1 MTKRKNNGVQGLIGF
16 ERFTRFGVKTDKA
29 EIAFFSVEPTNISVL
44 SAANIDVKIHHLM
57 MLLSTIPDF
66 EILALD
72 SCECFDTNKMYVK
85 KRLQTEQNEAVRK
98 LLQADYDFLDEIQ
111 VEMSS
116 ARQFMF
122 AVRFRR
128 EKDEQIFSTLNRVDK
143 AISEHGFTARRMSKS
158 DIKRMLALYFG
169 TSISGEEIP
178 DIEEKTNLIWRDC
191 MRINL
196 RKKKNL
202 TDEQLEIIST
212 KDFFDRTVPGIIKF
226 YTDHYICG
234 NFYKSCWAVTEYP
247 TSTEETAILAHLAD
261 RNGVTLRIYNRLVTS
276 MEQRKIVQQAMR
288 KNHMMT
294 TTNDVNESIK
304 AQDNINDVVELLSEL
319 RRNKEPLL
327 HTAVF
332 IELKA
337 SSEDKLK
344 ELQAD
349 ISMELTRS
357 KISVDRL
364 LLRQKEGFLSV
375 LPTGNNVFASQFERV
390 LPASSVANLY
400 PLNYSGKT
408 DENGFYIGRDKYG
421 SNVLVDFDKRTEDKT
436 NSNILILGNSGQGKS
451 YLMKLLLCNQ
461 REAGKSILCLDPEH
475 EYEELCNNL
484 GGTYID
490 MMSGEFMI
498 NPLEPKAWSEN
509 SRFGNQEKET
519 NDSPETFRKVTRLSQ
534 HISYL
539 KDFFRAYKDFT
550 DAEIDTIEIM
560 LMKLYARFG
569 IDDFTDFN
577 TLNSDDYPVMSDLYE
592 LIEKEFMAFDY
603 EKKHLY
609 TEEMLQNI
617 CLGLHSMCKG
627 AESKYFNGHSNIK
640 DCEFI
645 CFGVKGLM
653 DTNKRLKDTLLFNIL
668 SYMSNQLLGRGNTV
682 AAVDELYLFLTNMTA
697 IEYIRNGMKRVRKR
711 ESSFILASQNIE
723 DFLLPEIKEFT
734 KPLFSIPSH
743 HFLFNP
749 GNISPTAFID
759 TLQLEESEYGLIKY
773 PERGTCLYRCGN
785 ERYLLQVIAPQY
797 KAAMFGNGGGR

>member
-1 MTKRKNNGVQGLIGF
+1 MRSRKQ
-16 ERFTRFGVKTDKA
+16 
-29 EIAFFSVEPTNISVL
+29 
-44 SAANIDVKIHHLM
+44 
-57 MLLSTIPDF
+57 
-66 EILALD
+66 
-72 SCECFDTNKMYVK
+72 
-85 KRLQTEQNEAVRK
+85 
-98 LLQADYDFLDEIQ
+98 
-111 VEMSS
+111 
-116 ARQFMF
+116 
-122 AVRFRR
+122 
-128 EKDEQIFSTLNRVDK
+128 
-143 AISEHGFTARRMSKS
+143 
-158 DIKRMLALYFG
+158 
-169 TSISGEEIP
+169 
-178 DIEEKTNLIWRDC
+178 
-191 MRINL
+191 
-196 RKKKNL
+196 KKKEL
-202 TDEQLEIIST
+202 SEEQLEVIDT
-212 KDFFDRTVPGIIKF
+212 KNFFDRIAPGIIRF

-234 NFYKSCWAVTEYP
+234 NSFRCVWAVTEYP
-247 TSTEETAILAHLAD
+247 PSTEETAILAHLAD
-261 RNGVTLRIYNRLVTS
+261 RNGVTLRIYDRLVTAA
-276 MEQRKIVQQAMR
+276 EQRKIVQQAMR

-294 TTNDVNESIK
+294 TVNDVNESIK
-304 AQDNINDVVELLSEL
+304 AQDNINDVVELISEL

-349 ISMELTRS
+349 VQMELTRS

-375 LPTGNNVFASQFERV
+375 HPAGNNVFASQFERV
-390 LPASSVANLY
+390 LPASSVADLY

-408 DENGFYIGRDKYG
+408 DEKGIYIGRDKFG
-421 SNVLVDFDKRTEDKT
+421 TNILVDFDKRTEDKT

-451 YLMKLLLCNQ
+451 YLMKLLLCNR
-461 REAGKSILCLDPEH
+461 RESGKSILCLDPEH
-475 EYEELCNNL
+475 EYEDLCNNL

-490 MMSGEFMI
+490 MMSGEYMI

-519 NDSPETFRKVTRLSQ
+519 DDSPETFRKVTRLSQ

-569 IDDFTDFN
+569 IDDLTD
-577 TLNSDDYPVMSDLYE
+577 LDKLESCDYPVMSDLYE
-592 LIEKEFMAFDY
+592 LVEKEFMAFDSA
-603 EKKHLY
+603 KKQLY
-609 TEEMLQNI
+609 TEEILQNI

-627 AESKYFNGHSNIK
+627 AESKYFNGRTNIK
-640 DCEFI
+640 DGEFI

-668 SYMSNQLLGRGNTV
+668 SYMSDQLLGKGNTV

-697 IEYIRNGMKRVRKR
+697 IEYIRNGMKRVRKK

-734 KPLFSIPSH
+734 KPLFSIPAH

-759 TLQLEESEYGLIKY
+759 TLQLEESEYSLIKY

-785 ERYLLQVIAPQY
+785 ERYLLQVIAPAY
-797 KAAMFGNGGGR
+797 KAALFGSAGGR

>member
-1 MTKRKNNGVQGLIGF
+1 M
-16 ERFTRFGVKTDKA
+16 
-29 EIAFFSVEPTNISVL
+29 
-44 SAANIDVKIHHLM
+44 
-57 MLLSTIPDF
+57 
-66 EILALD
+66 
-72 SCECFDTNKMYVK
+72 
-85 KRLQTEQNEAVRK
+85 
-98 LLQADYDFLDEIQ
+98 
-111 VEMSS
+111 
-116 ARQFMF
+116 
-122 AVRFRR
+122 
-128 EKDEQIFSTLNRVDK
+128 
-143 AISEHGFTARRMSKS
+143 
-158 DIKRMLALYFG
+158 
-169 TSISGEEIP
+169 
-178 DIEEKTNLIWRDC
+178 
-191 MRINL
+191 
-196 RKKKNL
+196 
-202 TDEQLEIIST
+202 
-212 KDFFDRTVPGIIKF
+212 
-226 YTDHYICG
+226 
-234 NFYKSCWAVTEYP
+234 
-247 TSTEETAILAHLAD
+247 
-261 RNGVTLRIYNRLVTS
+261 TLRIYNRLVTS

-304 AQDNINDVVELLSEL
+304 AQDNIDDVVELLSEL

-337 SSEDKLK
+337 FSEDKLK

-375 LPTGNNVFASQFERV
+375 LPTGNNVFGNQFERV

-408 DENGFYIGRDKYG
+408 DENGFYLGRDKFG
-421 SNVLVDFDKRTEDKT
+421 SNVLVDFNKRTEDKT

-451 YLMKLLLCNQ
+451 HLMKLLLCNH
-461 REAGKSILCLDPEH
+461 RESGKSILILDPES
-475 EYEELCNNL
+475 EYFDLTNNL

-498 NPLEPKAWSEN
+498 NPLEPKAWGS
-509 SRFGNQEKET
+509 GEKSA
-519 NDSPETFRKVTRLSQ
+519 NDIPETFRKVTRLSQ

-569 IDDFTDFN
+569 FNDFTDFDK
-577 TLNSDDYPVMSDLYE
+577 LNGEDYPIMSDLYE
-592 LIEKEFMAFDY
+592 LTEKEFHSFDSSR
-603 EKKHLY
+603 KCLY
-609 TEEMLQNI
+609 TEETLQNI

-627 AESKYFNGHSNIK
+627 AESKYFNGHTNIRDGK
-640 DCEFI
+640 FI

-682 AAVDELYLFLTNMTA
+682 AAIDELYLFLTNMTA
-697 IEYIRNGMKRVRKR
+697 IEYIRNGMKRVRKK
-711 ESSFILASQNIE
+711 ESSFILSSQNIE

-749 GNISPTAFID
+749 GNISPTDFMD
-759 TLQLEESEYGLIKY
+759 TLQVEQSEYGLIKY

-785 ERYLLQVIAPQY
+785 ERYLLQVHAPDY
-797 KAAMFGNGGGR
+797 KVKLFGKAGGR

>member
-1 MTKRKNNGVQGLIGF
+1 MKNKQKRKKELTPQQQ
-16 ERFTRFGVKTDKA
+16 ERIV
-29 EIAFFSVEPTNISVL
+29 
-44 SAANIDVKIHHLM
+44 
-57 MLLSTIPDF
+57 
-66 EILALD
+66 
-72 SCECFDTNKMYVK
+72 
-85 KRLQTEQNEAVRK
+85 
-98 LLQADYDFLDEIQ
+98 
-111 VEMSS
+111 
-116 ARQFMF
+116 
-122 AVRFRR
+122 
-128 EKDEQIFSTLNRVDK
+128 
-143 AISEHGFTARRMSKS
+143 
-158 DIKRMLALYFG
+158 
-169 TSISGEEIP
+169 
-178 DIEEKTNLIWRDC
+178 
-191 MRINL
+191 
-196 RKKKNL
+196 
-202 TDEQLEIIST
+202 T
-212 KDFFDRTVPGIIKF
+212 KEYFDRIAPSVVRF

-247 TSTEETAILAHLAD
+247 PTTEETAILAHLAD
-261 RNGVTLRIYNRLVTS
+261 RNGVTLRIYNRLVNS

-288 KNHMMT
+288 KNHMMA
-294 TTNDVNESIK
+294 TTNDVSESVK

-332 IELKA
+332 IELRA
-337 SSEDKLK
+337 TTEDKLR

-349 ISMELTRS
+349 IQMELTRS

-375 LPTGNNVFASQFERV
+375 LPCGNNVFASQFERV

-408 DENGFYIGRDKYG
+408 DQHGFYIGRDKYG

-436 NSNILILGNSGQGKS
+436 NSNVLILGNSGQGKS
-451 YLMKLLLCNQ
+451 HLLKLLLCNH
-461 REAGKSILCLDPEH
+461 REAGKSVLVLDPES
-475 EYEELCNNL
+475 EYQELCANL

-490 MMSGEFMI
+490 MMSGEYMI
-498 NPLEPKAWSEN
+498 NPLEPKAWGEA
-509 SRFGNQEKET
+509 EKNIEA
-519 NDSPETFRKVTRLSQ
+519 PEVFRKVTRLSQ

-550 DAEIDTIEIM
+550 DVEIDTIEIM
-560 LMKLYARFG
+560 LMKLYGRFG
-569 IDDFTDFN
+569 MDDGTNFDQFTAE
-577 TLNSDDYPVMSDLYE
+577 DYPTMSDLYE
-592 LIEKEFMAFDY
+592 LIEKEFMAFDS

-617 CLGLHSMCKG
+617 CLGLNSMCKG
-627 AESKYFNGHSNIK
+627 AEAKYFDGHTNIR
-640 DCEFI
+640 DAEFI

-668 SYMSNQLLGRGNTV
+668 SYMSNQLLGKGNTV

-697 IEYIRNGMKRVRKR
+697 IEYIRNGMKRVRKK

-743 HFLFNP
+743 HFLFNAGQINP
-749 GNISPTAFID
+749 QEYMDA
-759 TLQLEESEYGLIKY
+759 LQLEESEFSLIRY

-785 ERYLLQVIAPQY
+785 ERYLLQVIAPSY
-797 KAAMFGNGGGR
+797 KAALFGAAGGR

>member
-1 MTKRKNNGVQGLIGF
+1 MRTKKQ
-16 ERFTRFGVKTDKA
+16 
-29 EIAFFSVEPTNISVL
+29 
-44 SAANIDVKIHHLM
+44 
-57 MLLSTIPDF
+57 
-66 EILALD
+66 
-72 SCECFDTNKMYVK
+72 
-85 KRLQTEQNEAVRK
+85 
-98 LLQADYDFLDEIQ
+98 
-111 VEMSS
+111 
-116 ARQFMF
+116 
-122 AVRFRR
+122 
-128 EKDEQIFSTLNRVDK
+128 
-143 AISEHGFTARRMSKS
+143 
-158 DIKRMLALYFG
+158 
-169 TSISGEEIP
+169 
-178 DIEEKTNLIWRDC
+178 
-191 MRINL
+191 
-196 RKKKNL
+196 KKKEL
-202 TDEQLEIIST
+202 SDEQLEIVEA
-212 KDFFDRTVPGIIKF
+212 KDFFDRTMPGVIRF

-234 NFYKSCWAVTEYP
+234 NSFRCVWAVTEYP
-247 TSTEETAILAHLAD
+247 PSTEETAILAHLAD
-261 RNGVTLRIYNRLVTS
+261 RNGVTLRIYDRLVTAA
-276 MEQRKIVQQAMR
+276 EQRKIVQQAMR

-304 AQDNINDVVELLSEL
+304 AQNNIDDVVELLSEL

-337 SSEDKLK
+337 STEDKLK

-349 ISMELTRS
+349 IQMELTRS

-390 LPASSVANLY
+390 LPASSVADLY

-408 DENGFYIGRDKYG
+408 DEKGIYIGRDKFG
-421 SNVLVDFDKRTEDKT
+421 TNILVDFDKRTEDKT

-461 REAGKSILCLDPEH
+461 RESGKSILCLDPEH
-475 EYEELCNNL
+475 EYEDLCNNL

-490 MMSGEFMI
+490 MMSGEYMI

-519 NDSPETFRKVTRLSQ
+519 DDSPETFRKVTRLSQ

-569 IDDFTDFN
+569 IDDLTD
-577 TLNSDDYPVMSDLYE
+577 LDKLESCDYPVMSDLYE
-592 LIEKEFMAFDY
+592 LVEKEFMAFDNA
-603 EKKHLY
+603 KKHLY
-609 TEEMLQNI
+609 TEEILQNI

-627 AESKYFNGHSNIK
+627 AESKYFNGRTNIK
-640 DCEFI
+640 DGEFI

-668 SYMSNQLLGRGNTV
+668 SYMSDQLLGKGNTV

-697 IEYIRNGMKRVRKR
+697 IEYIRNGMKRVRKK

-734 KPLFSIPSH
+734 KPLFSIPAH

-759 TLQLEESEYGLIKY
+759 TLQLEESEYSLIKY

-785 ERYLLQVIAPQY
+785 ERYLLQVIAPVY
-797 KAAMFGNGGGR
+797 KAGLFGSAGGR

>member
-1 MTKRKNNGVQGLIGF
+1 MKNRKQ
-16 ERFTRFGVKTDKA
+16 
-29 EIAFFSVEPTNISVL
+29 
-44 SAANIDVKIHHLM
+44 
-57 MLLSTIPDF
+57 
-66 EILALD
+66 
-72 SCECFDTNKMYVK
+72 
-85 KRLQTEQNEAVRK
+85 
-98 LLQADYDFLDEIQ
+98 
-111 VEMSS
+111 
-116 ARQFMF
+116 
-122 AVRFRR
+122 
-128 EKDEQIFSTLNRVDK
+128 
-143 AISEHGFTARRMSKS
+143 
-158 DIKRMLALYFG
+158 
-169 TSISGEEIP
+169 
-178 DIEEKTNLIWRDC
+178 
-191 MRINL
+191 
-196 RKKKNL
+196 KKKEL
-202 TDEQLEIIST
+202 SEEQLEIIDT
-212 KDFFDRTVPGIIKF
+212 KDFFDRIAPGIIRF

-234 NFYKSCWAVTEYP
+234 NSFRCVWAVTEYP
-247 TSTEETAILAHLAD
+247 PSTEETAILAHLAD

-304 AQDNINDVVELLSEL
+304 AQNNIDDVVELLSEL

-337 SSEDKLK
+337 TSEEKLK

-349 ISMELTRS
+349 ITMELTRS

-364 LLRQKEGFLSV
+364 LLRQKEGFLAV

-390 LPASSVANLY
+390 LPASSVADLY

-408 DENGFYIGRDKYG
+408 DESGFYVGRDKYG
-421 SNVLVDFDKRTEDKT
+421 TNILVDFDKRTEDKT

-461 REAGKSILCLDPEH
+461 RESGKSILCLDPEH
-475 EYEELCNNL
+475 EYEDLCNNL

-498 NPLEPKAWSEN
+498 NPLEPKAWSES
-509 SRFGNQEKET
+509 SRPENQEKGT
-519 NDSPETFRKVTRLSQ
+519 GDSPETFRKVTRLSQ

-569 IDDFTDFN
+569 IDDLTD
-577 TLNSDDYPVMSDLYE
+577 LDKLESCDYPVMSDLYE
-592 LIEKEFMAFDY
+592 LVEKEFMAFDNA
-603 EKKHLY
+603 KKHLY
-609 TEEMLQNI
+609 TEEILQNI

-627 AESKYFNGHSNIK
+627 AESKYFNGRTNIK
-640 DCEFI
+640 DGEFI

-668 SYMSNQLLGRGNTV
+668 SYMSDQLLGRGNTV

-697 IEYIRNGMKRVRKR
+697 IEYIRNGMKRVRKK

-734 KPLFSIPSH
+734 KPLFSIPAH

-759 TLQLEESEYGLIKY
+759 TLQLDESEYSLIKY

-785 ERYLLQVIAPQY
+785 ERYLLQVIAPAY
-797 KAAMFGNGGGR
+797 KAALFGSAGGR

>member
-1 MTKRKNNGVQGLIGF
+1 MRTKKQ
-16 ERFTRFGVKTDKA
+16 
-29 EIAFFSVEPTNISVL
+29 
-44 SAANIDVKIHHLM
+44 
-57 MLLSTIPDF
+57 
-66 EILALD
+66 
-72 SCECFDTNKMYVK
+72 
-85 KRLQTEQNEAVRK
+85 
-98 LLQADYDFLDEIQ
+98 
-111 VEMSS
+111 
-116 ARQFMF
+116 
-122 AVRFRR
+122 
-128 EKDEQIFSTLNRVDK
+128 
-143 AISEHGFTARRMSKS
+143 
-158 DIKRMLALYFG
+158 
-169 TSISGEEIP
+169 
-178 DIEEKTNLIWRDC
+178 
-191 MRINL
+191 
-196 RKKKNL
+196 KKKEL
-202 TDEQLEIIST
+202 SDEQLEIVEA
-212 KDFFDRTVPGIIKF
+212 KDFFDRTMPGVIRF

-234 NFYKSCWAVTEYP
+234 NSFRCVWAVTEYP
-247 TSTEETAILAHLAD
+247 PSTEETAILAHLAD

-304 AQDNINDVVELLSEL
+304 AQNNIDDVVELLSEL

-337 SSEDKLK
+337 STEDKLK

-349 ISMELTRS
+349 IQMELTRS

-375 LPTGNNVFASQFERV
+375 HPAGNNVFASQFERV
-390 LPASSVANLY
+390 LPASSVADLY

-408 DENGFYIGRDKYG
+408 DEKGIYIGRDKFG
-421 SNVLVDFDKRTEDKT
+421 TNILVDFDKRTEDKT

-461 REAGKSILCLDPEH
+461 RESGKSILCLDPEH
-475 EYEELCNNL
+475 EYEDLCNNL

-498 NPLEPKAWSEN
+498 NPLEPKEWSEN

-519 NDSPETFRKVTRLSQ
+519 DDSPEPFRKVTRLSQ

-569 IDDFTDFN
+569 IDDFTD
-577 TLNSDDYPVMSDLYE
+577 LDKLESCDYPVMSDLYE
-592 LIEKEFMAFDY
+592 LVEKEFMAFDNA
-603 EKKHLY
+603 KKHLY
-609 TEEMLQNI
+609 TEEILQNI

-627 AESKYFNGHSNIK
+627 AESKYFNGRTNIK
-640 DCEFI
+640 DGEFI

-697 IEYIRNGMKRVRKR
+697 IEYIRNGMKRVRKK

-759 TLQLEESEYGLIKY
+759 TLQLEGSEYSLIKY

-785 ERYLLQVIAPQY
+785 ERYLLQVIAPAY
-797 KAAMFGNGGGR
+797 KAALFGSAGGR

>member
-1 MTKRKNNGVQGLIGF
+1 
-16 ERFTRFGVKTDKA
+16 
-29 EIAFFSVEPTNISVL
+29 
-44 SAANIDVKIHHLM
+44 
-57 MLLSTIPDF
+57 
-66 EILALD
+66 
-72 SCECFDTNKMYVK
+72 
-85 KRLQTEQNEAVRK
+85 
-98 LLQADYDFLDEIQ
+98 
-111 VEMSS
+111 
-116 ARQFMF
+116 
-122 AVRFRR
+122 
-128 EKDEQIFSTLNRVDK
+128 
-143 AISEHGFTARRMSKS
+143 
-158 DIKRMLALYFG
+158 
-169 TSISGEEIP
+169 
-178 DIEEKTNLIWRDC
+178 

-202 TDEQLEIIST
+202 TDEQLEIIDA
-212 KDFFDRTVPGIIKF
+212 KDFFDRTVPGIIRF

-304 AQDNINDVVELLSEL
+304 AQNNIDDVVELLSEL

-337 SSEDKLK
+337 STEDKLK

-349 ISMELTRS
+349 IQMELTRS

-375 LPTGNNVFASQFERV
+375 HPAGNNVFASQFERV
-390 LPASSVANLY
+390 LPASSVADLY

-408 DENGFYIGRDKYG
+408 DESGFYVGRDKYG
-421 SNVLVDFDKRTEDKT
+421 TNILVDFDKRTEDKT

-461 REAGKSILCLDPEH
+461 RESGKSILCLDPEH
-475 EYEELCNNL
+475 EYEDLCNNL

-509 SRFGNQEKET
+509 SRPENQEKET
-519 NDSPETFRKVTRLSQ
+519 GDSPETFRKVTRLSQ

-569 IDDFTDFN
+569 IDDLTD
-577 TLNSDDYPVMSDLYE
+577 LDKLESCDYPVMSDLYE
-592 LIEKEFMAFDY
+592 LVEKEYMAFDSA
-603 EKKHLY
+603 KKQLY
-609 TEEMLQNI
+609 TEEILQNI

-627 AESKYFNGHSNIK
+627 AESKYFNGITNIK
-640 DCEFI
+640 DGEFI

-668 SYMSNQLLGRGNTV
+668 SYMSDQLLGKGNTV

-697 IEYIRNGMKRVRKR
+697 IEYVRNGMKRVRKK

-734 KPLFSIPSH
+734 KPLFSIPAH

-759 TLQLEESEYGLIKY
+759 TLQLEESEYSLIKY

-785 ERYLLQVIAPQY
+785 ERYLLQVIAPAY
-797 KAAMFGNGGGR
+797 KAGLFGSAGGR

>member
-1 MTKRKNNGVQGLIGF
+1 MKNKQKRKKEYTPEQQ
-16 ERFTRFGVKTDKA
+16 ER
-29 EIAFFSVEPTNISVL
+29 II
-44 SAANIDVKIHHLM
+44 
-57 MLLSTIPDF
+57 
-66 EILALD
+66 
-72 SCECFDTNKMYVK
+72 
-85 KRLQTEQNEAVRK
+85 
-98 LLQADYDFLDEIQ
+98 
-111 VEMSS
+111 
-116 ARQFMF
+116 
-122 AVRFRR
+122 
-128 EKDEQIFSTLNRVDK
+128 
-143 AISEHGFTARRMSKS
+143 
-158 DIKRMLALYFG
+158 IKEY
-169 TSISGEEIP
+169 
-178 DIEEKTNLIWRDC
+178 
-191 MRINL
+191 
-196 RKKKNL
+196 
-202 TDEQLEIIST
+202 
-212 KDFFDRTVPGIIKF
+212 FDRIAPGVVRF

-247 TSTEETAILAHLAD
+247 PTTEETAILAHLAD
-261 RNGVTLRIYNRLVTS
+261 RNGVTLRIYNRLVNS

-294 TTNDVNESIK
+294 TTNDVSESVK

-332 IELKA
+332 IELRA
-337 SSEDKLK
+337 TTEDKLR

-349 ISMELTRS
+349 IQMELTRS

-364 LLRQKEGFLSV
+364 LLRQKEGFLAV
-375 LPTGNNVFASQFERV
+375 LPCGNNVFASQFERV

-408 DENGFYIGRDKYG
+408 DQHGFYIGRDKYG

-436 NSNILILGNSGQGKS
+436 NSNVLILGNSGQGKS
-451 YLMKLLLCNQ
+451 HLLKLLLCNH
-461 REAGKSILCLDPEH
+461 REAGKSVLVLDPES
-475 EYEELCNNL
+475 EYQELCANL

-490 MMSGEFMI
+490 MISGEYMI
-498 NPLEPKAWSEN
+498 NPLEPKSWLD
-509 SRFGNQEKET
+509 GEKG
-519 NDSPETFRKVTRLSQ
+519 DIDAPEVFRKVTRLSQ

-550 DAEIDTIEIM
+550 DAEINTIEIM
-560 LMKLYARFG
+560 LMKLYSRFG
-569 IDDFTDFN
+569 MDDGTNFDQFTVE
-577 TLNSDDYPVMSDLYE
+577 DYPTMSDLYE
-592 LIEKEFMAFDY
+592 LIEKEFMAFDS

-617 CLGLHSMCKG
+617 CLGLNSMCKG
-627 AESKYFNGHSNIK
+627 AEAKYFDGHTNIRGA
-640 DCEFI
+640 EFI

-668 SYMSNQLLGRGNTV
+668 SYMSNQLLGKGNTV

-697 IEYIRNGMKRVRKR
+697 IEYIRNGMKRVRKK

-743 HFLFNP
+743 HFLFNAGQINP
-749 GNISPTAFID
+749 QEYMDA
-759 TLQLEESEYGLIKY
+759 LQLEESEFSLIRY

-785 ERYLLQVIAPQY
+785 ERYLLQVIAPAY
-797 KAAMFGNGGGR
+797 KTALFGAAGGR